1 MKKLML
7 LVLAS
12 GLLACSDGKTP
23 SERKSDAGEETKGD
37 GGVTHEDDDAGETA
51 ASSGLERAP
60 GALPRPPSSKLPDDL
75 KPPDFAK

>member
-7 LVLAS
+7 LSLTC

-23 SERKSDAGEETKGD
+23 SEGKTDAGAGTRRDAGSD
-37 GGVTHEDDDAGETA
+37 QEDEAGETA

-60 GALPRPPSSKLPDDL
+60 GALPRPPSGKLPDDL
-75 KPPDFAK
+75 KPPGFGQ